1 MQRAIAFL
9 SIAAVLLFAGAVFA
23 AGPEL
28 ESGAQYAGHMYVD
41 VQTGNIVMNIGGN
54 QAPAAG
60 TDVYSN
66 VTSTAN
72 AAISSTSLASVW
84 GDRFTTTGVGILSQ
98 NDFTIYNSS
107 SSAGTLSSCN
117 VNIGFYNGSTS
128 AFIGGYS
135 GTVNFGSTPLGVGFY
150 TIVTFINLE
159 TLGTP
164 INLTVND
171 IIETQ
176 TITAKTGTASRLG
189 VVSMDPVTIGL
200 GTQSMYISSSTIGP
214 AGFYNIIAPPANSNA
229 GYRVNVLQAVP
240 TQPTTWGNVK
250 SLFR

>member
-1 MQRAIAFL
+1 MRRAIAFL
-9 SIAAVLLFAGAVFA
+9 SIAAVLVFAGAAFA
-23 AGPEL
+23 SGLEL
-28 ESGAQYAGHMYVD
+28 EDGQYAGHIYVD
-41 VQTGNIVMNIGGN
+41 VQTGNIVASIGGN

-66 VTSTAN
+66 TASGAN
-72 AAISSTSLASVW
+72 AAISSTSLTSVW

-98 NDFTIYNSS
+98 NDITIYNSS
-107 SSAGTLSSCN
+107 SSAGPISACSVA
-117 VNIGFYNGSTS
+117 VNFYNGSTS

-135 GTVNFGSTPLGVGFY
+135 GTITFGSPLAAGFY
-150 TIVTFINLE
+150 SIVTFINLE

-176 TITAKTGTASRLG
+176 QLTSKTGTGTRFG
-189 VVSMDPVTIGL
+189 VVSLDPVTVGL
-200 GTQSMYISSSTIGP
+200 GTQSMYINSSTIGP

-229 GYRVNVLQAVP
+229 GYRVNVLQVVP
-240 TQPTTWGNVK
+240 TKPTTWGNVK
-250 SLFR
+250 SLFK